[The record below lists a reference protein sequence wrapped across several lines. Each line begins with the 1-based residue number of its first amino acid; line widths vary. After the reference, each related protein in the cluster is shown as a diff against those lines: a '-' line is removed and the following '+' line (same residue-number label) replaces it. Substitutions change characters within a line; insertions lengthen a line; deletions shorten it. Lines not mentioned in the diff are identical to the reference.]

1 MKQMNYHARHFNL
14 VHRDILSVFGGLR
27 TTSCGTLRRAIGDDE
42 MEIRQLRSFRAIVAT
57 GSFGVAAEQLSLTQ
71 SALSHQIRQ
80 LEEELGTTLLVRAR
94 PHVYLTEAGHV
105 LLSAADRILAE
116 LNDVRQQFGL
126 EAEGEHVEVVRVAA
140 TTVGFAYIYGDL
152 CHAFIARN
160 PSAKLDFTA
169 TETPEGAV
177 SKVLMRAADIAFTP
191 LPVDFPTLD
200 ILVLG
205 EVEHVFIV
213 GKAHELV
220 KSRTVAMRE
229 IQRFPFVRYHRGS
242 GSRMV
247 SDAVFASHGGYPAI
261 LTESNDTGF
270 VKRIVGIGLGIA
282 LVPVFALADELRS
295 GSLHAF
301 RLPNQKI
308 MDQFGLV
315 MHKGH
320 SQKVLEKF
328 VNVCLEC
335 RGSKPKKLT
344 LETLD
349 KLTFYR
355 PRAAGSC

>member
-1 MKQMNYHARHFNL
+1 
-14 VHRDILSVFGGLR
+14 
-27 TTSCGTLRRAIGDDE
+27 

-57 GSFGVAAEQLSLTQ
+57 GSFGMAAEQLSLTQ
-71 SALSHQIRQ
+71 SALSHQIKQ

-94 PHVYLTEAGHV
+94 PQVYLTDAGQV
-105 LLSAADRILAE
+105 LLSAADKIIAE
-116 LNDVRQQFGL
+116 LSDLRQQFGL
-126 EAEGEHVEVVRVAA
+126 ETEGQYVEVVRVAA

-160 PSAKLDFTA
+160 PRAKLDFTA

-177 SKVLMRAADIAFTP
+177 SKVLTRAADIAFTP
-191 LPVDFPTLD
+191 LPADFPSLD
-200 ILVLG
+200 TLVLG

-213 GKAHELV
+213 GRMHELA
-220 KSRTVAMRE
+220 KFKTVAMPA
-229 IQRFPFVRYHRGS
+229 IKRFPFVRYHRGS

-247 SDAVFASHGGYPAI
+247 SDAVFASQGGYPAI

-282 LVPVFALADELRS
+282 LIPIFAVAEELR
-295 GSLHAF
+295 GGLLHAF

-315 MHKGH
+315 MHKGRP
-320 SQKVLEKF
+320 QRVLKKF
-328 VNVCLEC
+328 VGVCLEC

-349 KLTFYR
+349 QVPFYNPRGR
-355 PRAAGSC
+355 PAHPGRARKAP